1 MALPPNLR
9 LLDLQHNALR
19 SIGSSGISGISG
31 SSGGPGGPGGPGG
44 LAPLRALRTLRLS
57 RNLLGASELPQLA
70 EEIGNLEVIR

>member
-31 SSGGPGGPGGPGG
+31 SSGGPGGPGG